1 MTMPVERRRFG
12 HEKHRVSTAVIEAVA
27 EYAECDPDELPPLYN
42 TVDPDALDR
51 LFESKGGLA
60 PREGGTVGFNYAGY
74 RVRIEVGRAIDVT
87 VSGSSA

>member
-1 MTMPVERRRFG
+1 MTIPIERRRSG
-12 HEKHRVSTAVIEAVA
+12 DEKHRVSTAVIEAVA
-27 EYAECDPDELPPLYN
+27 ERAETDPNELPPLYN

-60 PREGGTVGFNYAGY
+60 PREDGTVGFDYAGY

-87 VSGSSA
+87 VSSSSA